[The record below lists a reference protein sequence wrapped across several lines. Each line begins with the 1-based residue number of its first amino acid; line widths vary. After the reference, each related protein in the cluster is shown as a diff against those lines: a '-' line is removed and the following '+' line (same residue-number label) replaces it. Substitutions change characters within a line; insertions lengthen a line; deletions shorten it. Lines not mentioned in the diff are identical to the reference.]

1 MKKIV
6 SIIFV
11 FLFLLNFISALDTNI
26 SSVDIS
32 ITPHYFLEGNEI
44 KLFYKNQSYD
54 GIGFEIIGK
63 NHNYISRILNIS
75 IKDASPEFFKQSLPN
90 NTVDLR
96 ILQEKTLFTSK
107 IIPIDEFVGKNISLF
122 INLTG
127 LHEKANKKISFSN
140 QTVFKI
146 EEIKVEETFFNQV
159 GNSIWEG
166 NYTGGLF
173 IGSIIILI
181 ILILIWKYQ
190 VMNWISEAN
199 EKSIKRRKTK
209 YLNEEGY

>member
-11 FLFLLNFISALDTNI
+11 FLFLLNFISALDTSI
-26 SSVDIS
+26 SEVDIKVV
-32 ITPHYFLEGNEI
+32 PHYFLNGNEI

-54 GIGFEIIGK
+54 GIGFEIVGK
-63 NHNYISRILNIS
+63 NHNYISRILGIS
-75 IKDASPEFFKQSLPN
+75 IIDASPEFFKQSLPN
-90 NTVDLR
+90 TTIDLR

-107 IIPIDEFVGKNISLF
+107 IIPINEFVGKNISLW

-127 LHEKANKKISFSN
+127 LHEKSNKKISFSN

-146 EEIKVEETFFNQV
+146 EEIKVEETFFYQV